1 MAQGVSPR
9 DVPKDERSKQEN
21 KYNDLAVGDR
31 IKFSLQELGM
41 KCPNAEIK
49 SLKLVLVAAVASGIG
64 DVWEADFARAP
75 PLVCIAQVR
84 DAPQYDKNG
93 HPRYWITIASKTRS
107 LPRKHLMSDEDF
119 VRIATVEQVQHR
131 PTTVACALSY
141 HSLRSEFMCRHSACN
156 LLQRLA
162 SRSSRRARAVPAVV
176 LALLP
181 R

>member
-1 MAQGVSPR
+1 MANHSLSALMAQGVSPR

-75 PLVCIAQVR
+75 PLSCVLRRCAMHR
-84 DAPQYDKNG
+84 S
-93 HPRYWITIASKTRS
+93 TTRMGI
-107 LPRKHLMSDEDF
+107 RG
-119 VRIATVEQVQHR
+119 IG
-131 PTTVACALSY
+131 
-141 HSLRSEFMCRHSACN
+141 
-156 LLQRLA
+156 
-162 SRSSRRARAVPAVV
+162 
-176 LALLP
+176 
-181 R
+181 

>member
-9 DVPKDERSKQEN
+9 DVPKDERSKEEN

-31 IKFSLQELGM
+31 IKFQLQELGM
-41 KCPNAEIK
+41 QCPNAEIK

-93 HPRYWITIASKTRS
+93 HPRYWITIVSKTRS

-119 VRIATVEQVQHR
+119 VRIATADQVQPR
-131 PTTVACALSY
+131 PTTVACAFSY
-141 HSLRSEFMCRHSACN
+141 HSLRSELMCRHLACK
-156 LLQRLA
+156 LLQRRP

-176 LALLP
+176 LAFLP